1 LQLNPFI
8 GHSETTTTLPIYTHL
23 FNDDLADSMAAL
35 DAMAA
40 PEAAAENVVRLHG

>member
-1 LQLNPFI
+1 M
-8 GHSETTTTLPIYTHL
+8 TTALAIYTHL

-40 PEAAAENVVRLHG
+40 PKAAAENVVWLHG

>member
-23 FNDDLADSMAAL
+23 FNDDLADSMAA
-35 DAMAA
+35 

>member
-1 LQLNPFI
+1 M
-8 GHSETTTTLPIYTHL
+8 GHAKVTTTLAVYTHL

-40 PEAAAENVVRLHG
+40 PKAAAENVVPLHG